1 MGDCM
6 NNEDIYELAQRD
18 LERTFENIV
27 TKVNENNEY
36 NTYTRAM
43 YNYNELGEKCENFE
57 TYRNE
62 YEKKQ
67 HEFERLR
74 NELMVMRSFLEK
86 CEETTNTHNERIDI
100 DELLTNITHSLER
113 IYKSKLANSDNFV
126 LGDLNDF
133 EII

>member
-1 MGDCM
+1 M

-86 CEETTNTHNERIDI
+86 CEETTKTQNERIDI

-126 LGDLNDF
+126 LDDLNDF

>member
-1 MGDCM
+1 M

-27 TKVNENNEY
+27 AKVNENNEY

-86 CEETTNTHNERIDI
+86 CEETTKTQNERIDI

-126 LGDLNDF
+126 LDDLNDF

>member
-1 MGDCM
+1 M

-126 LGDLNDF
+126 LDDLNDF

>member
-126 LGDLNDF
+126 LDDLNDF